1 MSQKGTCND
10 KFKEINMK
18 NFAIIVDGEV
28 VGNET
33 YSDEIIQKIDLSRI
47 LAILSSDPRFIPTD
61 SRIEIGSIWDGQN
74 FNPPVE

>member
-10 KFKEINMK
+10 KFKETNMK

-47 LAILSSDPRFIPTD
+47 LAILGSDPRFIPTD

>member
-1 MSQKGTCND
+1 
-10 KFKEINMK
+10 MK

-47 LAILSSDPRFIPTD
+47 LAILGSDPRFIPTD